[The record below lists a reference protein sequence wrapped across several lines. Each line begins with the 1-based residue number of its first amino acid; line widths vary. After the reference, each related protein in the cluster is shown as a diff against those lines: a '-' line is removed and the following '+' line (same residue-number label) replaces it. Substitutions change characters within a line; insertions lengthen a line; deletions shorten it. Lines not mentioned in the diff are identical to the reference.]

1 MGEDGK
7 FIMAI
12 NSFIVLPVRF
22 PNCTNYALSTGVRAS
37 LLGAGGDPVG
47 LN

>member
-12 NSFIVLPVRF
+12 NSFTV
-22 PNCTNYALSTGVRAS
+22 LSTAIFEPAFRAKPLTYWIKEHIIVCS
-37 LLGAGGDPVG
+37 ML
-47 LN
+47 